1 MAEKHAKQDQRMAA
15 LQLFHESSEMMSKA
29 MGMEHPIRGRSNS
42 LSRVIFCFVLTVE
55 CLFVFRFIWCC

>member
-1 MAEKHAKQDQRMAA
+1 MAEYQMKQDQQISA
-15 LQLFHESSEMMSKA
+15 LPLFQESSEIVSKA
-29 MGMEHPIRGRSNS
+29 IGVEHPIRGRSNS

>member
-1 MAEKHAKQDQRMAA
+1 MKQDQQMAA
-15 LQLFHESSEMMSKA
+15 LQLFHESSEMTSKA

-55 CLFVFRFIWCC
+55 CLFVFRFIWCR

>member
-1 MAEKHAKQDQRMAA
+1 MAECQLKQDQLMDA

-29 MGMEHPIRGRSNS
+29 IGVEHPIRGRSNS